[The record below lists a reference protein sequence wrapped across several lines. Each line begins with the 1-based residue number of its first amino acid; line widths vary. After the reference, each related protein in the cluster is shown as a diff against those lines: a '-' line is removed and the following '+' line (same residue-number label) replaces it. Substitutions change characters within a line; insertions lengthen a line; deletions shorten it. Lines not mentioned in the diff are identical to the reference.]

1 MRPQAFF
8 KMIYS
13 SIVGFAVVFGVDGV
27 DSNYVERTQEAFVAD
42 LTLKLM
48 NVRKVNYTGSVVND
62 MGRLVDLYHD
72 L

>member
-48 NVRKVNYTGSVVND
+48 NVR
-62 MGRLVDLYHD
+62 
-72 L
+72 